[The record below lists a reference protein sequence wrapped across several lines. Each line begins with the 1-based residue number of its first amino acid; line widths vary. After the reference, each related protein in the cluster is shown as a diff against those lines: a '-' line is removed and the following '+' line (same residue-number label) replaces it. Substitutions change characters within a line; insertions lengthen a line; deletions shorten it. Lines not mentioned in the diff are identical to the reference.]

1 MNNGQIADQ
10 FSLLAKLMDLHGED
24 AFRIKNYANVA
35 FTLDKLPE
43 EVSAMSL
50 AALAS
55 IKGISEATA
64 KRIQQT
70 ITTGTLEPLAEI
82 LQRTPPGILD
92 ILQIKGLGPKKVAVI
107 WHELGIESVGEL
119 EYACNENRLVAYK
132 GFGAKTQDSILQNI
146 AFMKQM
152 EGQCLFASG
161 SLFAQSLIGDLSQK
175 LPNAK
180 FQTTGALRRQ
190 EDVLAVIELITDASL
205 DVLVPLLQAYE
216 GIENL
221 DAQASMVSF
230 QLPLLPTVHL
240 YKCDTVDFYTT
251 LFKTTAT
258 PSFLQACL
266 ALGPIKA
273 QADSEQ
279 TIFAQLGKAYVEPAL
294 RCTDR
299 FLNDALGGPPPI
311 LIQSADIKGVIHS
324 HSKWSDG
331 SNTLQEMAEAAKE
344 QGFEYLII
352 SDHSQTAGYA
362 NGLKPDRVAAQHAE
376 IDALNIRLAPFKI
389 FKSIE
394 SDILGDGSL
403 DYSDDILR
411 QFDIVIASVH
421 SNLKMTEEKAMTRV
435 MTAIMNPFTTILG
448 HPTGR
453 LLLSRNGYPLDFE
466 LIIDACVKHK
476 VVIEI
481 NAHPRRLDLDWS
493 HIASARAKGALLSIN
508 PDAHSIAGYNDL
520 HWGCMAAQKGGLTK
534 EGNLSS
540 MSLQEMEAFILQY
553 KAKLP

>member
-43 EVSAMSL
+43 EVSTMSL

-55 IKGISEATA
+55 IKGIGEATA

-70 ITTGTLEPLAEI
+70 IATGTLEPLAEI

-152 EGQCLFASG
+152 EGQCLFAAG
-161 SLFAQSLIGDLSQK
+161 SIFAQSLVDDLSK
-175 LPNAK
+175 KMPNAR

-190 EDVLAVIELITDASL
+190 EDVLAVIELITDASV
-205 DVLVPLLQAYE
+205 DVLVPFLQIYE
-216 GIENL
+216 GL
-221 DAQASMVSF
+221 DSLDVQGQMVSF
-230 QLPLLPTVHL
+230 QLPLLPPIQIHL
-240 YKCDTVDFYTT
+240 SAAADFYTT
-251 LFKTTAT
+251 LFNTTAA
-258 PSFLQACL
+258 PQFLQACS
-266 ALGPIKA
+266 AIGPILA

-279 TIFAQLGKAYVEPAL
+279 AIFVNLGKAYLEPAL
-294 RCTDR
+294 RCNDV
-299 FLNDALGGPPPI
+299 FLTNKAGNQPPV
-311 LIQSADIKGVIHS
+311 LIQSSDIKGIIHS

-331 SNTLQEMAEAAKE
+331 SNTMQEMAEAAKE

-376 IDALNIRLAPFKI
+376 IDALNAKLAPFKI

-403 DYSDDILR
+403 DYSDDVLR

-421 SNLKMTEEKAMTRV
+421 SNLKMTEETLLCGAMT
-435 MTAIMNPFTTILG
+435 N
-448 HPTGR
+448 
-453 LLLSRNGYPLDFE
+453 
-466 LIIDACVKHK
+466 
-476 VVIEI
+476 
-481 NAHPRRLDLDWS
+481 
-493 HIASARAKGALLSIN
+493 
-508 PDAHSIAGYNDL
+508 
-520 HWGCMAAQKGGLTK
+520 
-534 EGNLSS
+534 
-540 MSLQEMEAFILQY
+540 
-553 KAKLP
+553 